1 MCQNLVH
8 KLLAEILGFYT
19 QQNHSTNDLLM
30 MCHVAVVLYLAVKI
44 NEDELLLLLLLS
56 VAKPI
61 EQGK

>member
-1 MCQNLVH
+1 MRKAFYEL
-8 KLLAEILGFYT
+8 LGFYT

-30 MCHVAVVLYLAVKI
+30 MCHVAVVLYLADKI